1 MEISESTRRDI
12 IDYLITNNVRWSG
25 RLEEP
30 EFLNRLFDLSRL
42 PSTDYRKSQFP
53 TAYEDIWQHRVNNF
67 DWNDDWVFYDS
78 RFNILHTDDDKF
90 LRFLCEM
97 LHPVVRSDPEEV
109 RSLQQLYNKYL
120 RNDGYEIVERSRMSG
135 KPIFAARQ
143 IQLSGKEILPQAKE
157 TYRETNSEYVMRQI
171 TRMEAAIHDE
181 PDLAI
186 GTAKELIETCCKK
199 ILKDRGI
206 KIEGNPDLPKLVK
219 TTAKELS
226 LTPED
231 IPGKSKTVETIKRLM
246 SNLTTIA
253 QCIAEL
259 RNIHG
264 TGHGKESNIKGL
276 EARHARLAVSAASSL
291 AVFLL
296 ETHQAQD

>member
-1 MEISESTRRDI
+1 MEISEATRRDI

-42 PSTDYRKSQFP
+42 PSTDYRKAQFP

-78 RFNILHTDDDKF
+78 RFNILHAEDNIF

-109 RSLQQLYNKYL
+109 SSLQQIYNKFL

-143 IQLSGKEILPQAKE
+143 VQLSGKEILPQAKE

-171 TRMEAAIHDE
+171 TRMEAAINDE

-206 KIEGNPDLPKLVK
+206 KIEGNPSLHKLVK
-219 TTAKELS
+219 NTAKELS

-231 IPGKSKTVETIKRLM
+231 IPRKSKTVDTIKRLI

-264 TGHGKESNIKGL
+264 TGHGKELDIKGL